1 MNLVASVSL
10 PPVVAYLSEYPTIS
24 ESLGFQLTGLVVVF
38 TALGSIWC
46 LLELMALWFKR
57 TGRAAKP
64 AVAAAVAAPAPV
76 SPDGLEPQVIAAMAA
91 AVHATLGRTGRITSI
106 VQVDAPD
113 HGWGLEG
120 RRQIHSARKVR

>member
-1 MNLVASVSL
+1 MNLVASVSPL
-10 PPVVAYLSEYPTIS
+10 PLVASLPEYPDLADSIIY
-24 ESLGFQLTGLVVVF
+24 QVNGLVVVF
-38 TALGSIWC
+38 TALCLIWG
-46 LLELMALWFKR
+46 LLELMAVWFKR
-57 TGRAAKP
+57 TARAAKP
-64 AVAAAVAAPAPV
+64 AVVSADTAPAS

-91 AVHATLGRTGRITSI
+91 AVHATLGAGNRIASI